1 MKSKFKIGLFLFL
14 IFAQI
19 IINRYVRVTKIN
31 LDLLYLILVYISIRS
46 GILKTAIWATLIG
59 WVTDFFTI
67 GLVGVFGFSRT
78 LTAFLLQEFYK
89 YFDLRKRFFV
99 FLLIF
104 VSLSFSNLIANV
116 FFYFIYGQS
125 IKMSLVL
132 QQPFLTALAGILI
145 ISSSKIRE
153 SLDVH

>member
-1 MKSKFKIGLFLFL
+1 M